1 MFMKNKLLLL
11 SFLMILLIPFGVNAL
26 SSNYENKVNEVLG
39 EEKSDDKIDIYFF
52 YGDGCPHCE
61 DEEEN
66 FLSLLDERYKDKY
79 VLHKYETWHDDKNVD
94 LMKKAKEALNAQV
107 DQSVP
112 FTVIGDHY
120 WRGYTE
126 SYGEEMEYSIQEY
139 LEIISHEEYLAKRQ
153 TANIP
158 FLGNIDKKDVS
169 ISLVAIILGFVDGFN
184 PCAMWILLFLINM
197 LIGMKDK
204 KKMLIIGS
212 AFLLT
217 SGLVYF
223 LIMLGIS
230 NVLSFLSTSIVRLII
245 GIIALGVGTYN
256 VYRFIKTRKE
266 DNGCEVVDEKKRKTI
281 LKMIKKITNSEKMV
295 IALVSVV
302 ILALLVN
309 VLELACSSAFPA
321 VFAEILAVND
331 ITGIPR
337 ILYLLLYTFFYMID
351 DFIVFVIAVA
361 TLELSTA
368 STKYGKYSK
377 IVGGIIMILVGLLL
391 ILKPEILMLNF

>member
-11 SFLMILLIPFGVNAL
+11 SFLLILLIPFGVNAL
-26 SSNYENKVNEVLG
+26 SSTYENKVYEVLG

-52 YGDGCPHCE
+52 YGDGCPHCK

-66 FLSLLDERYKDKY
+66 FLNLLDERYKDKY
-79 VLHKYETWHDDKNVD
+79 VLHKYETWNDDNNVA
-94 LMKKAKEALNAQV
+94 LLKKVRAAFNLSSTSN
-107 DQSVP
+107 VP
-112 FTVIGDHY
+112 FTVIGDNY
-120 WRGYTE
+120 WIGFTE
-126 SYGEEMEYSIQEY
+126 FYGEEMEASIQEY

-153 TANIP
+153 KTNIP
-158 FLGNIDKKDVS
+158 FLGDIDKKDVS
-169 ISLVAIILGFVDGFN
+169 VFLVAIILGFVDGFN

-230 NVLSFLSTSIVRLII
+230 NVLSFLSTGIVRLII
-245 GIIALGVGTYN
+245 GIIALGVGAYN
-256 VYRFIKTRKE
+256 VYKFIKTRKE
-266 DNGCEVVDEKKRKTI
+266 NNGCEVVDEKKRKTI
-281 LKMIKKITNSEKMV
+281 LKMIKKITDSKKMA
-295 IALVSVV
+295 IALVSVIV
-302 ILALLVN
+302 LALLVN
-309 VLELACSSAFPA
+309 VLELACSTAFPA
-321 VFAEILAVND
+321 VFAEILAVNE

-337 ILYLLLYTFFYMID
+337 IFYLLLYTFFYMID
-351 DFIVFVIAVA
+351 DFIVFIIAVA

-377 IVGGIIMILVGLLL
+377 IVGGIIMLLVGLLL
-391 ILKPEILMLNF
+391 IFKPDILMLNF